1 MNKADESE
9 LSSQAVTVFTWS
21 LKLLE
26 ESVEEKVHNFGFGYD
41 ISKTSSN
48 NKKQVNL
55 TSKS

>member
-1 MNKADESE
+1 MNKANESE
-9 LSSQAVTVFTWS
+9 LSSQAVTGFTWS

-26 ESVEEKVHNFGFGYD
+26 ESVEKKVHSFGVGYD

-48 NKKQVNL
+48 KKKQVNL

>member
-1 MNKADESE
+1 MNKADEAE

-26 ESVEEKVHNFGFGYD
+26 ESIEEKVHNFGFGYD

-48 NKKQVNL
+48 NKKQANL